1 MELSVTSSA
10 PIILNRLPCAVDNDA
25 NGTEVDMTWFDL
37 TKRTIKDKN
46 GQERT
51 LAQYQGRPLLETRFD
66 MGKLNLVL
74 VQQEGDFSIIR
85 HEKTLFQF

>member
-1 MELSVTSSA
+1 
-10 PIILNRLPCAVDNDA
+10 
-25 NGTEVDMTWFDL
+25 MTWFDL